1 MVDFVHLHVHSDFSL
16 QDAAV
21 SVTALA
27 DRAEELGMTY
37 LALTDHGNMFG
48 AMEFLGACKETIKKG
63 VDEKGKITFYHV
75 PRKNPIH
82 PIIGC
87 EVYVSPNSRS
97 EKKGTENEN
106 NYYHLILLASN
117 REGYVNLMKLC
128 SFAYIEG
135 FYYRPRVD
143 EELLVTYHGGLI
155 ALSACVS
162 GEIPKLIRA
171 GMFDEAERKALHYRE
186 LFGEDNFFLEIQD
199 HGIPAGVLRS
209 ALSQKQINEALAAIS
224 RRTGI
229 PLVATNDVHYL
240 TQADAVAHD
249 VLLCIGTGKR
259 RSEEKRKRYHGDQFY
274 FKSGDE
280 MAALFP
286 EYPEAIA
293 NTVRIAERCVT
304 DVPRVNTEDLSRYL
318 PAFEIPRNFPG
329 ADSYL
334 RHLTAEG
341 LGKRYPGEALPE
353 AVRERAEYELSII
366 IQMSFTG
373 YFLIVADFVNW
384 AKERDIDVGPGRGSG
399 AGSIVAYA
407 LRITDIDPL
416 KYGLLFERFLN
427 PERISMPD
435 FDVDFCNE
443 RRQEVIDYVTAKYG
457 KERVGQIITFGTL
470 GAKQVIK
477 DVARTLEISIPES
490 EAISKLIPKDPK
502 IILEQAF
509 LDEPKLRE
517 FEQNPRYTELFTL
530 ARKLEGLHR
539 HASLHAAGVV
549 IGKSALHDFVP
560 LYRDP
565 KLGGIA
571 TQYAMGFLE
580 NCGLVKMDFLGLK
593 TLDLIRHTG
602 DLIRS
607 QEGANADFDIKTI
620 DEHDS
625 LTYTMLGEEKNEG
638 IFQFERGWWKD
649 ILKKAKPA
657 SIEELTA
664 LTSLGRPGPM
674 QFIPQFITSKWNP
687 RAIKY
692 PHPSLEEVLKET
704 YGIIVYQEQ
713 VMQVAQIVAGFTLG
727 HADELRRAM
736 GKKKKEIIDAERE
749 PFLEGAVKR
758 GYSREKAGEIYDILV
773 PFSGYGFN
781 KSHAA
786 AYSILSYRTAWL
798 KANFPAEFM
807 AANLTNEIGSADKDK
822 LPEYIEVT
830 RRMGIPIDPPDI
842 NRSDKFFTVV
852 EGRIVYGFLGIK
864 GLGDASAEEI
874 INCRGDGPYRSFA
887 DFLDRVNIRTV
898 GKKVVE
904 ILAKTGAFDA
914 FGQTR
919 QTLIL
924 NLEAAVDHAQNK
936 KADRELGQAS
946 LFEDTDE
953 QANPEYQ
960 FTIHPEMD
968 RMEKLNIEKELIGF
982 YFSGHPMDDCK
993 EAWEQ
998 FVKLDLS
1005 GADNAPEEDYTLIG
1019 ILKTLTPHTDKSG
1032 KTMAFASLSD
1042 YRGEIDLVFFE
1053 KAWESCRDRIA
1064 PGDKIAL
1071 KGRLNKQRGSPG
1083 IRVDSILD
1091 PERVK
1096 IKEDLLEYCSSAG
1109 NTGETGFAGS
1119 AVPAGS
1125 VGPDP
1130 ENFAEGLKPL
1140 DTYKEAW
1147 EQFVTLDLSKPEAAS
1162 EGDYTLI
1169 GILTRLN
1176 PVTTKK
1182 DNKPMAFGSLTD
1194 YRGKIDL
1201 VFFPNAWE
1209 YSRDNVEENRCIAVK
1224 GKLDRSR
1231 EPVSLQV
1238 RQVLE
1243 IGKLRRR
1250 AAKTGTET
1258 AAGGD
1263 GVEES
1268 PPEPSCREVHIRL
1281 NNTAAEREENL
1292 FPLRDFLYGAAG
1304 SCPVFIHVPVLD
1316 DEAVIRTA
1324 AQISISADASCIEA
1338 LTSCTGVAEVWR
1350 E

>member
-21 SVTALA
+21 SILALT
-27 DRAEELGMTY
+27 DRAEELGMRY

-48 AMEFLGACKETIKKG
+48 AMEFLRACKETFN
-63 VDEKGKITFYHV
+63 GKERV

-87 EVYVSPNSRS
+87 EVYVSPNSRF
-97 EKKGTENEN
+97 EKKGSENEN

-117 REGYVNLMKLC
+117 REGYINLMKLC
-128 SFAYIEG
+128 SFAYTEG

-143 EELLVTYHGGLI
+143 EELLSRYHGGLI

-162 GEIPKLIRA
+162 GEIPKLIQA
-171 GMFDEAERKALHYRE
+171 GLLDKAEQKALHYRE

-199 HGIPAGVLRS
+199 HGIPAEVLRG
-209 ALSQKQINEALAAIS
+209 ALSQRQINDALVAIS

-229 PLVATNDVHYL
+229 PLAATNDVHYL
-240 TQADAVAHD
+240 TQEDAAAHD
-249 VLLCIGTGKR
+249 ILLCIGTGKPR
-259 RSEEKRKRYHGDQFY
+259 TEEKRKRYHGDQFY

-304 DVPRVNTEDLSRYL
+304 DVPRVKTEDLPRYL
-318 PAFEIPRNFPG
+318 PVFEIPPDFPD
-329 ADSYL
+329 ADAYL
-334 RHLTAEG
+334 RHLTMEG
-341 LGKRYPGEALPE
+341 LPKRYPGEALSE
-353 AVRERAEYELSII
+353 AVRDRAEYELGII
-366 IQMSFTG
+366 IQMGFTG
-373 YFLIVADFVNW
+373 YFLIVADFINW
-384 AKERDIDVGPGRGSG
+384 AKEHGIDVGPGRGSG

-443 RRQEVIDYVTAKYG
+443 RRQEVIDYVTGKYG

-502 IILEQAF
+502 ITLKKAF
-509 LDEPKLRE
+509 EDEPKLQELER
-517 FEQNPRYTELFTL
+517 NPRYTELFTL

-565 KLGGIA
+565 KLGGIS

-580 NCGLVKMDFLGLK
+580 SCGLVKMDFLGLK

-602 DLIRS
+602 DLIRL
-607 QEGANADFDIKTI
+607 QGGANADFDINTI

-625 LTYTMLGEEKNEG
+625 LTYTMLAEEKNEG
-638 IFQFERGWWKD
+638 IFQFERSWWKD
-649 ILKKAKPA
+649 ILKKAKPT
-657 SIEELTA
+657 SIDELTA
-664 LTSLGRPGPM
+664 LTSLGRPGPI
-674 QFIPQFITSKWNP
+674 QFIPQFIESKWNP
-687 RAIKY
+687 KAIKY
-692 PHPSLEEVLKET
+692 PDPSLEEVLKET
-704 YGIIVYQEQ
+704 YGVIVYQEQ
-713 VMQVAQIVAGFTLG
+713 VMQVARIIAGFTLG

-736 GKKKKEIIDAERE
+736 GKKDMAKMVKEKEKFIS
-749 PFLEGAVKR
+749 GAVGR
-758 GYSREKAGEIYDILV
+758 GYKPEDADRIFEMLI
-773 PFSGYGFN
+773 PFGDYGFN

-807 AANLTNEIGSADKDK
+807 AANLTNEIGAADKDK
-822 LPEYIEVT
+822 LPEYIEVA

-874 INCRGDGPYRSFA
+874 INCRKNGPYRSFT
-887 DFLDRVNIRTV
+887 DFLDRVNIKTV

-919 QTLIL
+919 QTLVL

-953 QANPEYQ
+953 QINPDYQ
-960 FTIHPEMD
+960 FTIHDEMD
-968 RMEKLNIEKELIGF
+968 RTEKLNIEKELIGF

-993 EAWEQ
+993 EAWER

-1005 GADNAPEEDYTLIG
+1005 AVDNAPEGDYTLMG
-1019 ILKTLTPHTDKSG
+1019 ILKTLKPYTNKSG
-1032 KTMAFASLSD
+1032 KAMAFASLSD

-1053 KAWESCRDRIA
+1053 KIWESCRNNITV
-1064 PGDKIAL
+1064 GDKIAL
-1071 KGRLNKQRGSPG
+1071 KGRLDKRRGSPS

-1091 PERVK
+1091 SARVK
-1096 IKEDLLEYCSSAG
+1096 IKEGLFEYCSSAG
-1109 NTGETGFAGS
+1109 NTEETGFAVSGGS
-1119 AVPAGS
+1119 AAPGGS
-1125 VGPDP
+1125 IGQAP
-1130 ENFAEGLKPL
+1130 EGFMEDLKPL
-1140 DTYKEAW
+1140 DNYKEAW
-1147 EQFVTLDLSKPEAAS
+1147 EQFVTLDLSKPGAAP

-1169 GILTRLN
+1169 GILTRLK
-1176 PVTTKK
+1176 PITTKK

-1194 YRGKIDL
+1194 YRGEIDL
-1201 VFFPNAWE
+1201 VFFPSAWE
-1209 YSRDNVEENRCIAVK
+1209 YSRDKVEENRCIAVK
-1224 GKLDRSR
+1224 GKLDKSR
-1231 EPVSLQV
+1231 ENLSFQV

-1250 AAKTGTET
+1250 AAKTGAET
-1258 AAGGD
+1258 AEDRD
-1263 GVEES
+1263 GAETP

-1281 NNTAAEREENL
+1281 NTIAVEREENL

-1304 SCPVFIHVPVLD
+1304 SCPVFIHVPILD
-1316 DEAVIRTA
+1316 DETVIRTA
-1324 AQISISADASCIEA
+1324 SQISISADASCIEA

>member
-1 MVDFVHLHVHSDFSL
+1 
-16 QDAAV
+16 
-21 SVTALA
+21 
-27 DRAEELGMTY
+27 
-37 LALTDHGNMFG
+37 
-48 AMEFLGACKETIKKG
+48 
-63 VDEKGKITFYHV
+63 
-75 PRKNPIH
+75 
-82 PIIGC
+82 
-87 EVYVSPNSRS
+87 
-97 EKKGTENEN
+97 
-106 NYYHLILLASN
+106 
-117 REGYVNLMKLC
+117 
-128 SFAYIEG
+128 
-135 FYYRPRVD
+135 
-143 EELLVTYHGGLI
+143 
-155 ALSACVS
+155 
-162 GEIPKLIRA
+162 
-171 GMFDEAERKALHYRE
+171 
-186 LFGEDNFFLEIQD
+186 
-199 HGIPAGVLRS
+199 
-209 ALSQKQINEALAAIS
+209 
-224 RRTGI
+224 
-229 PLVATNDVHYL
+229 
-240 TQADAVAHD
+240 
-249 VLLCIGTGKR
+249 
-259 RSEEKRKRYHGDQFY
+259 
-274 FKSGDE
+274 
-280 MAALFP
+280 
-286 EYPEAIA
+286 PEAIA

-304 DVPRVNTEDLSRYL
+304 DVPRVKTEDLPRYL
-318 PAFEIPRNFPG
+318 PAFEIPPDFPD
-329 ADSYL
+329 ADAYL
-334 RHLTAEG
+334 RHLTLEG
-341 LGKRYPGEALPE
+341 LAKRYPREALSE
-353 AVRERAEYELSII
+353 TVRDRAEYELGII
-366 IQMSFTG
+366 IQMGFTG
-373 YFLIVADFVNW
+373 YFLIVADFINW
-384 AKERDIDVGPGRGSG
+384 AKEHDIDVGPGRGSG

-443 RRQEVIDYVTAKYG
+443 RRQEVIDYVTGKYG

-502 IILEQAF
+502 ITLKKAF
-509 LDEPKLRE
+509 EDEPKLRE
-517 FEQNPRYTELFTL
+517 FEQNPRYTALFTL

-565 KLGGIA
+565 KFGGIA

-580 NCGLVKMDFLGLK
+580 SCGLVKMDFLGLK

-602 DLIRS
+602 DLIRL
-607 QEGANADFDIKTI
+607 QGGANADFDINTI
-620 DEHDS
+620 DEHDGI
-625 LTYTMLGEEKNEG
+625 TYTMLAEEKNEG
-638 IFQFERGWWKD
+638 IFQFERSWWKD

-664 LTSLGRPGPM
+664 LTSLGRPGPI
-674 QFIPQFITSKWNP
+674 QFIPQFIESKWNP
-687 RAIKY
+687 NAIKY
-692 PHPSLEEVLKET
+692 PDASLEEVLKET
-704 YGIIVYQEQ
+704 YGVIVYQEQ
-713 VMQVAQIVAGFTLG
+713 VMQVTRIIAGFTLG

-736 GKKKKEIIDAERE
+736 GKKDMAKMVKEKEKFID
-749 PFLEGAVKR
+749 GAVGR
-758 GYSREKAGEIYDILV
+758 GYKPEDADRIFDMLI
-773 PFSGYGFN
+773 PFGDYGFN

-807 AANLTNEIGSADKDK
+807 AANLTNEIGAADKDK
-822 LPEYIEVT
+822 LPEYIEVA

-842 NRSDKFFTVV
+842 NRSDKLFTVV

-874 INCRGDGPYRSFA
+874 INCRKNGPYKSFT
-887 DFLDRVNIRTV
+887 DFLDRVNIKTV

-919 QTLIL
+919 QTLVL

-953 QANPEYQ
+953 QVNPDYQ
-960 FTIHPEMD
+960 FTIHSEMD

-1005 GADNAPEEDYTLIG
+1005 AADNAPEGDYTLVG
-1019 ILKTLTPHTDKSG
+1019 ILKTLKPYTNKNG
-1032 KTMAFASLSD
+1032 KVMAFASLSD

-1053 KAWESCRDRIA
+1053 KTWESCRNNITV
-1064 PGDKIAL
+1064 GDKIAL
-1071 KGRLNKQRGSPG
+1071 KGRLDKRRGSPS

-1091 PERVK
+1091 SARVK

-1109 NTGETGFAGS
+1109 NTEKAGFAGS
-1119 AVPAGS
+1119 ITSNGGAASAGS
-1125 VGPDP
+1125 AAPGGSIGQGPEDFM
-1130 ENFAEGLKPL
+1130 EDLKPL
-1140 DTYKEAW
+1140 DNYKEAW
-1147 EQFVTLDLSKPEAAS
+1147 EQFVTLDLSKPEAAP

-1169 GILTRLN
+1169 GMLTRLK
-1176 PVTTKK
+1176 PITTKK

-1194 YRGKIDL
+1194 YRGEIDL
-1201 VFFPNAWE
+1201 VFFPSAWE

-1224 GKLDRSR
+1224 GKLDKSR
-1231 EPVSLQV
+1231 ENLSFQV

-1250 AAKTGTET
+1250 AAKTGAET
-1258 AAGGD
+1258 AAGRD
-1263 GVEES
+1263 GET
-1268 PPEPSCREVHIRL
+1268 PPSGPSCREVHIRL
-1281 NNTAAEREENL
+1281 STTAVEREENL
-1292 FPLRDFLYGAAG
+1292 FPLRDFLYGTAG
-1304 SCPVFIHVPVLD
+1304 SCPVFIHVPILD
-1316 DEAVIRTA
+1316 DETVIRTA
-1324 AQISISADASCIEA
+1324 SQISISADASCIEA

>member
-21 SVTALA
+21 SVMALA
-27 DRAEELGMTY
+27 DRAEEFGMRY

-48 AMEFLGACKETIKKG
+48 AMEFLRACKETINETTN
-63 VDEKGKITFYHV
+63 EKGEQVQHYV
-75 PRKNPIH
+75 PRENPIH

-87 EVYVSPNSRS
+87 EVYVSPNSRF

-106 NYYHLILLASN
+106 NYYHLILLATN
-117 REGYVNLMKLC
+117 RKGYMNLMKLC
-128 SFAYIEG
+128 SFAYTEG

-143 EELLVTYHGGLI
+143 EDLLGRYHEGLI

-162 GEIPKLIRA
+162 GEIPKLIQA
-171 GMFDEAERKALHYRE
+171 GMLDKAEQKALHYRE
-186 LFGEDNFFLEIQD
+186 LFGEENFFLEIQD

-209 ALSQKQINEALAAIS
+209 ALSQKQINDALVAIS

-229 PLVATNDVHYL
+229 PLAATNDVHYL
-240 TQADAVAHD
+240 TQADATAHD
-249 VLLCIGTGKR
+249 ILLCIGTGKPR
-259 RSEEKRKRYHGDQFY
+259 TEEKRKRYYGDQFY

-280 MAALFP
+280 MAALFS

-304 DVPRVNTEDLSRYL
+304 DVPRVNIEDLSRYL
-318 PAFEIPRNFPG
+318 PAFEIPPDFPD

-334 RHLTAEG
+334 RHLTMEG
-341 LGKRYPGEALPE
+341 LAKRYPGEVLPE
-353 AVRERAEYELSII
+353 AVRDRAEYELSVI

-373 YFLIVADFVNW
+373 YFLIVADFINW
-384 AKERDIDVGPGRGSG
+384 AKEHGIDVGPGRGSG

-407 LRITDIDPL
+407 LQITDIDPL

-443 RRQEVIDYVTAKYG
+443 RRQEVIDYVTGKYG

-502 IILEQAF
+502 ITLKKAF
-509 LDEPKLRE
+509 EDEPKLRE

-580 NCGLVKMDFLGLK
+580 SCGLVKMDFLGLK

-602 DLIRS
+602 DLIRLRG
-607 QEGANADFDIKTI
+607 GANADFDINTI

-625 LTYTMLGEEKNEG
+625 VTYTMLAEEKNEG
-638 IFQFERGWWKD
+638 IFQFEKSWWKD

-664 LTSLGRPGPM
+664 LTSLGRPGPI
-674 QFIPQFITSKWNP
+674 QFIPQFIESKWNP
-687 RAIKY
+687 KAIKY
-692 PHPSLEEVLKET
+692 PDPSLEEILKET
-704 YGIIVYQEQ
+704 YGVIVYQEQ
-713 VMQVAQIVAGFTLG
+713 VMQVARIIAGFTLG

-736 GKKKKEIIDAERE
+736 GKKDMAKMVKEKEKFIS
-749 PFLEGAVKR
+749 GAVGR
-758 GYSREKAGEIYDILV
+758 GYKPEDADRIFDLLI
-773 PFSGYGFN
+773 PFAGYGFN

-807 AANLTNEIGSADKDK
+807 AANLTNEIGAADKDK

-830 RRMGIPIDPPDI
+830 RKMGIPIDPPDI

-874 INCRGDGPYRSFA
+874 INCRRDGPYKSFT
-887 DFLDRVNIRTV
+887 DFLDRVNIKTV

-919 QTLIL
+919 QTLVL
-924 NLEAAVDHAQNK
+924 NLDAAVDYAQNK
-936 KADRELGQAS
+936 KADKELGQAS

-953 QANPEYQ
+953 QVNPDYQ
-960 FTIHPEMD
+960 FTIHGEMD

-982 YFSGHPMDDCK
+982 YFSGHPMDDCR

-998 FVKLDLS
+998 FVTLDLS
-1005 GADNAPEEDYTLIG
+1005 GTDNAPEGDYTLIG
-1019 ILKTLTPHTDKSG
+1019 ILKTLKPYTNKSG

-1053 KAWESCRDRIA
+1053 KVWESCRNRIA
-1064 PGDKIAL
+1064 VGDKIAL
-1071 KGRLNKQRGSPG
+1071 KGRLDKQRGSPS

-1091 PERVK
+1091 SDRVK
-1096 IKEDLLEYCSSAG
+1096 IKEALFEYCSSEE
-1109 NTGETGFAGS
+1109 NAGS
-1119 AVPAGS
+1119 IASGGS
-1125 VGPDP
+1125 ADQGP
-1130 ENFAEGLKPL
+1130 ENFAEDLNPL
-1140 DTYKEAW
+1140 DNYKEAW
-1147 EQFVTLDLSKPEAAS
+1147 EQFVTLDLSKPEAAP

-1169 GILTRLN
+1169 GLLTRLKSI
-1176 PVTTKK
+1176 TTKK
-1182 DNKPMAFGSLTD
+1182 DNKPMAFGSLAD
-1194 YRGKIDL
+1194 YKGEIDL

-1224 GKLDRSR
+1224 GKLDKGR
-1231 EPVSLQV
+1231 EKLSFQV

-1243 IGKLRRR
+1243 IGKLRRK
-1250 AAKTGTET
+1250 AAKAGAET
-1258 AAGGD
+1258 AAGRD
-1263 GVEES
+1263 GAEAL
-1268 PPEPSCREVHIRL
+1268 PPGPSCREVHIRL

-1292 FPLRDFLYGAAG
+1292 FPLRDFLYGSAG
-1304 SCPVFIHVPVLD
+1304 SCPVFIHVPILD

-1324 AQISISADASCIEA
+1324 SQISISADASCIEA